1 MADASNVNAKNS
13 DYKLVYHVP
22 NSDAKSDEQAR
33 KTNLDAT
40 SKALISCLSG
50 HKGSGD
56 GVYYV
61 DANGKKITASAVKD
75 EIKRLDSNNDGVIL
89 FDEAVKNNA
98 NAKTLELLGFNC
110 DETQQK
116 KIQETVKTERLVEGI
131 KGLSM
136 GLNIGDMI
144 WKSLAKGIVSKST
157 TKENLLE
164 MYSEPKVRE
173 YYNQEVWGSK
183 SDAGRKHSREM
194 FQEKGFTEQ
203 DLKKCGFTD
212 EQVKYFLS
220 K

>member
-1 MADASNVNAKNS
+1 MVDSSNVNSSNS
-13 DYKLVYHVP
+13 DYKLVYHIP

-56 GVYYV
+56 GVYYI
-61 DANGKKITASAVKD
+61 DANGKKITASSVKA
-75 EIKRLDSNNDGVIL
+75 ELQRLDSNGDGVIL

-98 NAKTLELLGFNC
+98 SSQTLELLGFNC
-110 DETQQK
+110 DENQQK
-116 KIQETVKTERLVEGI
+116 KIQQTVKSERLVEGM

-136 GLNIGDMI
+136 GLNINDMV
-144 WKSLAKGIVSKST
+144 WKSLAKGIVFKST

-164 MYSEPKVRE
+164 MYSEPKVRD
-173 YYNQEVWGSK
+173 YYNKEVWGAK
-183 SDAGRKHSREM
+183 SDAGRKHSKEM
-194 FQEKGFTEQ
+194 FEKNGFTEQ
-203 DLKKCGFTD
+203 DFKNCGFNE
-212 EQVKYFLS
+212 EQIKYFLG